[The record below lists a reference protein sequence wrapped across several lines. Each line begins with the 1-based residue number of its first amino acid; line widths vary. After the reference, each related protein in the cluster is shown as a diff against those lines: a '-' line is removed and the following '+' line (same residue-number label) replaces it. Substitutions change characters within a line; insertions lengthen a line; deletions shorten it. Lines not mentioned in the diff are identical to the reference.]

1 MRLKAEANWIGR
13 ASAEG
18 DVGRNER
25 SEWHRCLGR
34 ASGGKR
40 GDGKKGRGD
49 DANVR
54 IRCAIRTY
62 GLPCLWQ
69 PALPLPV
76 LTN

>member
-40 GDGKKGRGD
+40 GDGRKVEVITRMSEY
-49 DANVR
+49 A
-54 IRCAIRTY
+54 A
-62 GLPCLWQ
+62 LFA
-69 PALPLPV
+69 PAGHDSAG
-76 LTN
+76 TK